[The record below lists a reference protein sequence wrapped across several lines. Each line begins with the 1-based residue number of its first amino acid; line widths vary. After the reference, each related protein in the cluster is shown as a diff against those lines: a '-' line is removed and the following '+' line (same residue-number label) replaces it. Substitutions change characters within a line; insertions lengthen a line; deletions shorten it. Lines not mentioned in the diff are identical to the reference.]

1 MSRLI
6 IVSNRLPFTLRQR
19 GSEIEGTASSGGL
32 VTALAAYL
40 ERERERDASFE
51 SIWVGWPGSTLPSE
65 LEERATAMLQQ
76 QRARPVFLSQEDSD
90 EFYYGFCNRTL
101 WPLLH
106 YFSSYVDYDP
116 RLWDT
121 YVRVNRAFCEQVVR
135 FAKPDDTI
143 WVHDYQLL
151 LLPEMLR
158 AALPGA
164 SIGFFLHTPFPSYEL
179 FRLLP
184 RAWKE
189 QILSGMLGADLIGF
203 HVHDYTQHFLHC
215 ALRILGRDHHLGS
228 LLVGDQVRRAD
239 TFPLGVD
246 FEKFQSMAES
256 EPVAA
261 RCREIRAGLRQA
273 KIIVSVDRLDYT
285 KGILDRVRGYELFI
299 ERHAEWHGKVTFV
312 MVVVPSRV
320 EVPQYQQMKVELD
333 ELVGA
338 LNGRFGTLEW
348 TPIVYQFHAV
358 GFEELVALYRAADVA
373 LITPLRDGMNLVAKE
388 YLASKPDARG
398 VLILS
403 ELAGA
408 AREMNEAV
416 LINPHHREEIADG
429 IKRALDMPLAE
440 QESRNRAIRE
450 RLQKHDASSWAR
462 HFLTSLAKVK
472 TQQGRLAT
480 KQLNPALQDRVAS
493 ELRGAQRA
501 LILLDYDGTLV
512 PIAKRPEL
520 AAPDPELLDL
530 LSRLAAQPR
539 AQVFVISGRERAS
552 LEQWFAGTPIGIIAE
567 HGAWLRE
574 PGPPEPGPPVPGLQG
589 AGPQPPA
596 GGGWRLTKPVVAS
609 WKEQIA
615 AILRPF
621 VGQVAGSF
629 LEEKD
634 FSLAWHYRNADPE
647 LGAQR
652 AKELVDELTQYTA
665 NLDIHVLEGKK
676 VVEVR
681 GAGVNK
687 GAAAADLVH
696 RLEPDFILAVGDDQ
710 TDEDLFLVL
719 PPAAISV
726 HVGSPLS
733 NARYCV
739 SAHVDV
745 RTLLERLIASSR

>member
-19 GSEIEGTASSGGL
+19 GSDIEWTPSSGGL
-32 VTALAAYL
+32 VTALASYL
-40 ERERERDASFE
+40 DRERERDASFE

-65 LEERATAMLQQ
+65 LEARATAMLEQ
-76 QRARPVFLSQEDSD
+76 QRARPIFLSQEDGD

-101 WPLLH
+101 WPLVH

-116 RLWDT
+116 KLWDT
-121 YVRVNRAFCEQVVR
+121 YVRVNRAFCERVVR
-135 FAKPDDTI
+135 FAQPDDTI

-151 LLPEMLR
+151 LLPAMLR
-158 AALPGA
+158 ASLPEA

-184 RAWKE
+184 RPWKE

-228 LLVGDQVRRAD
+228 LLVDDQVRRAD

-246 FEKFQSMAES
+246 FEKFQGTAES
-256 EPVAA
+256 EAVVA
-261 RCREIRAGLRQA
+261 RSHEIRAGLRQA

-285 KGILDRVRGYELFI
+285 KGILDRLRGYELFI
-299 ERHAEWHGKVTFV
+299 ERHPEWHGKVTFV

-333 ELVGA
+333 ERVGA

-348 TPIVYQFHAV
+348 SPIVYQFHPV
-358 GFEELVALYRAADVA
+358 GFEELVALYRAADIA

-408 AREMNEAV
+408 AREMNEAM
-416 LINPHHREEIADG
+416 LINPHHREEIADA
-429 IKRALDMPLAE
+429 IARALDMSPAE
-440 QESRNRAIRE
+440 QESRNRAIRD
-450 RLQKHDASSWAR
+450 RLQQHDASSWAR
-462 HFLTSLAKVK
+462 HFLTSLGKVK

-480 KQLNPALQDRVAS
+480 KQLNSSLQERVVS
-493 ELRGAQRA
+493 ECRRAQHA

-530 LSRLAAQPR
+530 LSRLAALPR
-539 AQVFVISGRERAS
+539 ASVFVISGRERAS
-552 LEQWFAGTPIGIIAE
+552 LAGWFAETPIGIIAE

-574 PGPPEPGPPVPGLQG
+574 PGPRAAGAEPGE
-589 AGPQPPA
+589 
-596 GGGWRLTKPVVAS
+596 GGGWRLTRPISAA

-634 FSLAWHYRNADPE
+634 FSLAWHYRNADPD

-681 GAGVNK
+681 TAGVNK
-687 GAAAADLVH
+687 GAVAVDLVH

-710 TDEDLFLVL
+710 TDEDVFLAL

-733 NARYCV
+733 NARFCV

-745 RTLLERLIASSR
+745 RRLLERLIAGSG

>member
-1 MSRLI
+1 MLSIAHEVCRHEVARMSRLI

-19 GSEIEGTASSGGL
+19 ASEIEVTASSGGL

-40 ERERERDASFE
+40 ERERERDATFE
-51 SIWVGWPGSTLPSE
+51 SIWIGWPGSTLPSE
-65 LEERATAMLQQ
+65 LEARATGLLE
-76 QRARPVFLSQEDSD
+76 QRGARPVFLSREDSD

-101 WPLLH
+101 WPLVH
-106 YFSSYVDYDP
+106 YFPSYVDYDP
-116 RLWDT
+116 KLWDT
-121 YVRVNRAFCEQVVR
+121 YVRVNRAFCERVARYAQ
-135 FAKPDDTI
+135 PDDTI

-158 AALPGA
+158 ESLPGA

-189 QILSGMLGADLIGF
+189 QILNGMLGADLLGF
-203 HVHDYTQHFLHC
+203 HVHEYTQHFLHC

-228 LLVGDQVRRAD
+228 LLMGDQVRRAD

-246 FEKFQSMAES
+246 FEKFQRTAKS
-256 EPVAA
+256 ERVVA
-261 RCREIRAGLRQA
+261 RSREVRAGLGHT
-273 KIIVSVDRLDYT
+273 KIILSVDRLDYT
-285 KGILDRVRGYELFI
+285 KGILDRLRGYELFV
-299 ERHAEWHGKVTFV
+299 ERHREWHGKVTFV
-312 MVVVPSRV
+312 LVVVPSRV

-333 ELVGA
+333 ERVGA

-348 TPIVYQFHAV
+348 TPAVYQFHAV

-416 LINPHHREEIADG
+416 LINPHHREEIADA
-429 IKRALDMPLAE
+429 ILRALEMPLGE

-450 RLQKHDASSWAR
+450 RLQKHDATSWAR
-462 HFLTSLAKVK
+462 QFLASLGKVK
-472 TQQGRLAT
+472 AQQGQLAT
-480 KQLNPALQDRVAS
+480 KQLSPALQERVVN
-493 ELRGAQRA
+493 ELGAARRA
-501 LILLDYDGTLV
+501 LLLLDYDGTLV

-530 LSRLAAQPR
+530 LSRLAALQH
-539 AQVFVISGRERAS
+539 ASVFLISGRERGS
-552 LEQWFAGTPIGIIAE
+552 LERWFGATPIGIIAE

-574 PGPPEPGPPVPGLQG
+574 PRRG
-589 AGPQPPA
+589 A
-596 GGGWRLTKPVVAS
+596 GGWRLTKAVS
-609 WKEQIA
+609 TQWKEELA
-615 AILRPF
+615 ALLQSF

-647 LGAQR
+647 LGEQR

-681 GAGVNK
+681 GAGMNK
-687 GAAAADLVH
+687 GAVAVELMH
-696 RLEPDFILAVGDDQ
+696 RLEPDFVLAVGDDQ
-710 TDEDLFLVL
+710 TDEDLFLAL
-719 PPAAISV
+719 PRAAISV

-733 NARYCV
+733 AARYHV
-739 SAHVDV
+739 SAHTDV
-745 RTLLERLIASSR
+745 RRLLERLVAASAS